1 MTDSTRRGRRTPPA
15 PRTAPGPGV
24 PPTPYRHG
32 VGGVTLHLRG
42 GGCITLYRQGVDVTL
57 NVTGPTDASGT
68 VVLGPDEAEALAGE
82 LRRG

>member
-1 MTDSTRRGRRTPPA
+1 
-15 PRTAPGPGV
+15 
-24 PPTPYRHG
+24 

-42 GGCITLYRQGVDVTL
+42 GGCVTLYRQGVDVTL